1 LVELP
6 WRPFASSG
14 KIVRNYEPLKH
25 YLELVKGTEW
35 YDKAFLSE
43 DDFNY
48 LRKVAKD
55 KMRLI
60 DLLKELEEHFL
71 NKINAEMAL
80 EAFRNADYPIEDE
93 EEAKRE
99 MAKILAGWLVEAA
112 EEWDILRLR
121 GPGFD

>member
-1 LVELP
+1 M
-6 WRPFASSG
+6 
-14 KIVRNYEPLKH
+14 RNYEPLKH